1 MNDIKVSPLEEEKLD
16 FTLRPKTLDEFVG
29 QEKLKE
35 NLRVF
40 IKAAKLRKETLDHI
54 LFHGPQGLGKTTL
67 AYIIANELGVNIKTT
82 SGPVLERPA
91 DLVGILTGLKDGDVI
106 FIDEIHRTQRSVEEY
121 LYSALEDFSIDILID
136 KGPGARS
143 EKINIARFTLIGA
156 TTRYGMLTSP
166 LRARFG
172 IVMHIDYYPVQEL
185 DKIVKRSASIFKVE
199 IDEEASREIA
209 KRARGTPRIANRL
222 LKRIR
227 DFAQVKGNKRID
239 VETVR
244 YALEKLGVN
253 EYGLDKR
260 DRELLRIIAE
270 KFKGGPVG
278 IKSLAAALEEDPRTI
293 EEVYEPYLVKMGFLK
308 RTARGRVI
316 TEEGKTAIGLQKY
329 KKLL

>member
-91 DLVGILTGLKDGDVI
+91 DLVGILTALKDGDVI

>member
-239 VETVR
+239 GETVR

-253 EYGLDKR
+253 ENGLDKR